1 MPSEVDIQQKGARQQ
16 QSRDR
21 RHGLDRLRTY
31 RDGIEPSI
39 QKIPYFHFRTL
50 SEKFRA

>member
-21 RHGLDRLRTY
+21 RHGFGRLRAY
-31 RDGIEPSI
+31 RDGIGPSV
-39 QKIPYFHFRTL
+39 QHIPYFHFRAPVR
-50 SEKFRA
+50 KV